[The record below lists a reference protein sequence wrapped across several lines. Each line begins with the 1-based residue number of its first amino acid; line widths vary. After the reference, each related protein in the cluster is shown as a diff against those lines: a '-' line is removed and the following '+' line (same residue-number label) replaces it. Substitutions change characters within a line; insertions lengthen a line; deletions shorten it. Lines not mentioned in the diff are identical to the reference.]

1 MWTPEL
7 GALQDL
13 CARLER
19 AGIAYMLTGSLAMS
33 YYARPCMTR
42 DIDVVVALDAATA
55 GTLADV
61 LGKDYHVDAGLIA
74 EGFRLRRPCN
84 VLHLPTVVK
93 IDLIPRKDSEYRRA
107 EFERRRKVDFA
118 GVELW
123 IASPEDLVRKP
134 MATDTSPVIEDLL
147 RERYAA
153 MSPGERSLL
162 ALQMF
167 ETAQRIVLSSLSPG
181 LSEGARRRELCRR
194 FYGDELAHRAFP

>member
-1 MWTPEL
+1 MSTPEL

-33 YYARPCMTR
+33 YYARPRMTR

-107 EFERRRKVDFA
+107 EFERRRKVNFA

-123 IASPEDLVRKP
+123 IASPEDLVLSKLEWARDSGSELQMRDVRQLLEAP
-134 MATDTSPVIEDLL
+134 LDTEYLALWAGRL
-147 RERYAA
+147 RLQ
-153 MSPGERSLL
+153 SLL
-162 ALQMF
+162 KEA
-167 ETAQRIVLSSLSPG
+167 
-181 LSEGARRRELCRR
+181 
-194 FYGDELAHRAFP
+194 YDD